1 MDDAAWTALA
11 LALTIVGGLYTW
23 RAYRRRG
30 LAAGMRGAGL
40 TLLVPAAWLTDTLR
54 LFTRIVDAV
63 GDWALGLVFSP
74 LVWVGVVLGGVG
86 ALLLV
91 VSGILTSRQLGTT
104 PRSGTGPAGAT
115 KEVGPAERR
124 AKGEPAIDDDLAD
137 IEALLRRRGIS

>member
-11 LALTIVGGLYTW
+11 LALTTVGGLYTW
-23 RAYRRRG
+23 HAYRRRG
-30 LAAGMRGAGL
+30 LAAGLRGAGL
-40 TLLVPAAWLTDTLR
+40 TLLAPAAWLTDTLR
-54 LFTRIVDAV
+54 MFTRIVDAV

-74 LVWVGVVLGGVG
+74 LVWVGVVLGGLG
-86 ALLLV
+86 AVLLV

-104 PRSGTGPAGAT
+104 ARSGSSAAQGP
-115 KEVGPAERR
+115 KEVGAAERR

>member
-23 RAYRRRG
+23 RAHRRRG

-54 LFTRIVDAV
+54 MFTRIVDAV

-124 AKGEPAIDDDLAD
+124 AKSEPAIDDDLAD

>member
-1 MDDAAWTALA
+1 
-11 LALTIVGGLYTW
+11 
-23 RAYRRRG
+23 
-30 LAAGMRGAGL
+30 MRGAGL

-54 LFTRIVDAV
+54 MFTRIVDAV

-104 PRSGTGPAGAT
+104 PRSGTGPADAT

>member
-23 RAYRRRG
+23 RAHSRRG

-54 LFTRIVDAV
+54 MFTRIVDAV

-124 AKGEPAIDDDLAD
+124 TKGEPAIDDDLAD